1 MKFPKK
7 KDLQQIEP
15 NNSSSY
21 IDFIDFMN
29 LYKKCTSKP
38 EKVPALSF
46 GKIEKYVYLTGKEIL
61 PSDQRR
67 MIKQAK
73 STYSSLGKAFDNL
86 MKKTIENL
94 WRKQIHAIMNQKEKK
109 EALISNHDILSLNK
123 KERTEIFI
131 NLLKKDLKKKHNQPV
146 RKDLMIQSII
156 TKTLV
161 GRQKK
166 RFKNFD
172 NTIKN
177 SKK

>member
-1 MKFPKK
+1 
-7 KDLQQIEP
+7 
-15 NNSSSY
+15 
-21 IDFIDFMN
+21 
-29 LYKKCTSKP
+29 
-38 EKVPALSF
+38 
-46 GKIEKYVYLTGKEIL
+46 
-61 PSDQRR
+61 
-67 MIKQAK
+67 
-73 STYSSLGKAFDNL
+73 
-86 MKKTIENL
+86 MKKTNTRYYESK
-94 WRKQIHAIMNQKEKK
+94 RKKK

-161 GRQKK
+161 GRQKR

>member
-1 MKFPKK
+1 
-7 KDLQQIEP
+7 
-15 NNSSSY
+15 
-21 IDFIDFMN
+21 
-29 LYKKCTSKP
+29 
-38 EKVPALSF
+38 
-46 GKIEKYVYLTGKEIL
+46 
-61 PSDQRR
+61 
-67 MIKQAK
+67 
-73 STYSSLGKAFDNL
+73 
-86 MKKTIENL
+86 
-94 WRKQIHAIMNQKEKK
+94 MNQKEKK

-131 NLLKKDLKKKHNQPV
+131 NLLKKDLKKKHNQLV